1 MGEQCF
7 CLRAIFLI
15 AFDIFGGSYL
25 ANFCQPSKVCNMN
38 NTAAANCRSRAS
50 QKSNGKASISR
61 WTKWISTHLIRAPG
75 SLPSS
80 DASWERRRPLR
91 FRWPIWRKEM
101 WLRLYQKNS
110 TKKWK
115 ESSLICRMGDLQYL
129 CKLKKKTKKKRPVRI
144 CQLLPPLVVF
154 SAFSLS
160 RAHT

>member
-1 MGEQCF
+1 MKNKSENQFSSPTYKTFAGIVEIIYF
-7 CLRAIFLI
+7 VALHTRETWGRSTASLI
-15 AFDIFGGSYL
+15 
-25 ANFCQPSKVCNMN
+25 QPRFPKSPSTK
-38 NTAAANCRSRAS
+38 SRAS

-129 CKLKKKTKKKRPVRI
+129 CKLKKKTKKKRPT
-144 CQLLPPLVVF
+144 
-154 SAFSLS
+154 
-160 RAHT
+160 RAPN